1 MTFKR
6 LTYTFLLLAF
16 LIPVIPGFSQD
27 TAKELEARR
36 KQLEKDIEYTNKLIA
51 ETRKNKQVTVNELN
65 LLNSRINKRN
75 ELLATLKK
83 EISWLDTQ
91 IDMNEVTISKLN
103 KELSELK
110 KEYARVVYFAY
121 KHHTA
126 YNKLI
131 YLFSADDFNQAY
143 QRLRYLDQVS
153 SFIRNEAANI
163 KDLEADKSTELTV
176 LNSQLAEKNKLL
188 DKESEQVSKLELEKV
203 KINDVVRTLS
213 GKEKQLTAD
222 LRKKEKESRKLKKK
236 IEDIIARE
244 TAPKTTKTGTK
255 SYALTP
261 EERLLSDSFTANK
274 GKLPWP
280 IERGMISETFGVHP
294 HPVLKDVKTKN
305 NGIDISTSPGS
316 EARCVFDGKVVSVAK
331 ITTTNIAVIVKHGEF
346 FTVYSNLDKVYVKQG
361 DEVKTKEVI
370 GRVHTSLKGE
380 TQLHF
385 EVWKARA
392 IQNPAYWIIKR

>member
-1 MTFKR
+1 MVLKWF
-6 LTYTFLLLAF
+6 TYPVLLLAF
-16 LIPVIPGFSQD
+16 FIQGISGFGQE
-27 TAKELEARR
+27 TARELEAKR
-36 KQLEKDIEYTNKLIA
+36 KQLEKEIEYTNQMIA
-51 ETRKNKQVTVNELN
+51 ETRKSKQVNVNELK

-83 EISWLDTQ
+83 EISYIDTR
-91 IDMNEVTISKLN
+91 IDLNELTISKLN
-103 KELSELK
+103 KELSALK

-163 KDLEADKSTELTV
+163 KNLETDKSEELAA
-176 LNSQLAEKNKLL
+176 LNKQLEEKNKLL
-188 DKESEQVSKLELEKV
+188 EKENIQVSKLELEKV
-203 KINDVVRTLS
+203 RKNEVMNALA
-213 GKEKQLTAD
+213 GKEKQLLAD

-236 IEDIIARE
+236 IENIIARE
-244 TAPKTTKTGTK
+244 TAPKTTKAGTK

-261 EERLLSDSFTANK
+261 EEKLLSDSFTANR

-280 IERGMISETFGVHP
+280 TERGMISETFGVHR
-294 HPVLKDVKTKN
+294 HPVLKDVKTRN
-305 NGIDISTSPGS
+305 NGIDIVTAPGS
-316 EARCVFDGKVVSVAK
+316 EARSVFDGKVVSVAK
-331 ITTTNIAVIVKHGEF
+331 ITATNIAVIVKHGEF

-361 DEVKTKEVI
+361 DQVKTKELL

-380 TQLHF
+380 TELHF
-385 EVWKARA
+385 EVWKART
-392 IQNPAYWIIKR
+392 IQNPAYWIIRR